1 MTKLKLIKLGLF
13 KALLAVL
20 YVSAV
25 AWFMSNGEKL
35 FGEDEGFSTGIAILL
50 LFTISASVMG
60 FLILGRPLMLYLD
73 GLKKEAL
80 KLFYFT
86 IAWLA
91 LIAALIFTSLAIF

>member
-1 MTKLKLIKLGLF
+1 MTKSKLIKLGLF

-20 YVSAV
+20 YVAAV
-25 AWFMSNGEKL
+25 AWFMSHGEKL

-50 LFTISASVMG
+50 LLVISASVMG

-86 IAWLA
+86 ISWLA
-91 LIAALIFTSLAIF
+91 LFAALIFTSLAIF